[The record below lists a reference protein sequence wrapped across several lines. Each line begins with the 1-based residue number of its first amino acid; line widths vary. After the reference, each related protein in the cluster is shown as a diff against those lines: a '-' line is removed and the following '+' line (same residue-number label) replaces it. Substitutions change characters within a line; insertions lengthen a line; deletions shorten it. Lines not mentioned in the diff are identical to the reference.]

1 MNKKIIILAA
11 STLLIGA
18 AAAIAVVKPKKRE
31 DGSPDEPAPVPNGGG
46 GFVDPCGGRAKNTSA
61 FGLKVMA
68 LQEKAGITGC
78 DKDGIVGPQTNAAV
92 KAKFPAL
99 YASLGNVTA
108 SNIDN
113 YLAGR
118 GNSVE
123 LSKNYRQS
131 VLQAVES
138 GKAVAISGDII
149 PNSGN
154 QSPSVGVYKMS
165 YLPVFNQYGNTQIKT
180 YVKNGAKF
188 LKGEVLPHQDGIHLI
203 LKLTSSDIYAGNDFH
218 QYVRILPKN
227 IVIL

>member
-31 DGSPDEPAPVPNGGG
+31 EGSPDEPAPVPNGG

-99 YASLGNVTA
+99 YASLGNVTIA
-108 SNIDN
+108 NIDK
-113 YLAGR
+113 YLGGR

-123 LSKNYRQS
+123 LSKNHRTS
-131 VLQAVES
+131 VLE
-138 GKAVAISGDII
+138 AVANGKTVAVSGDII
-149 PNSGN
+149 PNTGN

-165 YLPVFNQYGNTQIKT
+165 YLPVFNQYGNTQLKT
-180 YVKNGAKF
+180 YIKNGAKF
-188 LKGEVLPHQDGIHLI
+188 TKGSVIPHQDGIHLI
-203 LKLTSSDIYAGNDFH
+203 LKLTNGDIYAGNDFN

-227 IVIL
+227 IAIL